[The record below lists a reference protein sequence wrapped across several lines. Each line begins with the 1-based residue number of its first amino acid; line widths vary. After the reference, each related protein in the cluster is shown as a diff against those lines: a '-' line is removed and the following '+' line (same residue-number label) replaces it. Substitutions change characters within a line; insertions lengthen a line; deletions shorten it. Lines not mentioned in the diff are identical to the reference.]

1 MKAVIIMAGAGASG
15 KTTTTKAFAFG
26 DPVEYKIRMPAPL
39 RKGIEVVPI
48 NWTLCDNCGITG
60 NFRSGTDSNTGPG
73 LVEIAFEEVM
83 KLRDVVIVDG
93 MVSSPRWASMV
104 TKWRDFHPGEE
115 VVVVLLHFD
124 LPAEEVLARLA
135 KRRGVKPS
143 EIRQKMLP
151 KCESLDRRAKLLVQ
165 HVYNLWDG
173 DIYELK
179 VMPEDSTDAIVA
191 ALDDTL
197 CEIFGD
203 CYEVDVL

>member
-15 KTTTTKAFAFG
+15 KTTTTKAFAIG
-26 DPVEYKIRMPAPL
+26 NPVEYKVKLPAPL
-39 RKGIEVVPI
+39 RHGVEVVPI
-48 NWTLCDNCGITG
+48 DWTLCDNCGITG

-73 LVEIAFEEVM
+73 LVEISFEKVM
-83 KLRDVVIVDG
+83 KERDVVIVDG

-104 TKWRDFHPGEE
+104 TKWQDSHPEE
-115 VVVVLLHFD
+115 DVVVILLHFD
-124 LPAEEVLARLA
+124 LPPEEVLARLA
-135 KRRGVKPS
+135 RRRGVKPS

-165 HVYNLWDG
+165 HVHDLWTG

-179 VMPEDSTDAIVA
+179 VLPEDSTDDIVA

-203 CYEVDVL
+203 CYEVDTL